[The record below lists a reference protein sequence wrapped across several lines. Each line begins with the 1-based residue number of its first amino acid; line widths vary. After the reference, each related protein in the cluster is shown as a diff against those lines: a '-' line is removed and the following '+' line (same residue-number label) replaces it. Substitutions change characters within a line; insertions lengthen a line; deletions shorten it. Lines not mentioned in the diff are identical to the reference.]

1 MKRTIDVNGV
11 KVDFAVSAALPR
23 LYRLQCGRDIFR
35 DMKAI
40 AGAVGAKFEARD
52 AQLELDT
59 LTTFENLAY
68 CMAYAAHPDTTPESA
83 EAWLD
88 TLPALPIMSVFPQIE
103 LLWLQNLAQLETPT
117 KK

>member
-1 MKRTIDVNGV
+1 MNAKMLSASGPVTVPFNIFLQNSTR
-11 KVDFAVSAALPR
+11 FAQKPW
-23 LYRLQCGRDIFR
+23 
-35 DMKAI
+35 
-40 AGAVGAKFEARD
+40 ARSPPD
-52 AQLELDT
+52 EMPIT
-59 LTTFENLAY
+59 SVLTMFENLAY

-103 LLWLQNLAQLETPT
+103 LLWLQNLAQLETPA